1 MNHRFIVA
9 IQDNNRFFA
18 QGIEHLLRD
27 YFTRHGREVQLV
39 GAPYSEM
46 VDLLI
51 LTESARGAV
60 PPCRLMDV
68 PWRDGQTAI
77 ITIRE
82 PQHQPELLMSPCLS
96 RRGVIGRR
104 DKLSTATHLIERAL
118 EWQGDGAH
126 LQAKCERCTQTLTR
140 LEFEVLRCMHYELEP
155 AQASRILHITPKS
168 FSGHKRMAMRKLGF
182 KSNQELC
189 QWLRQGGLNFEKR
202 VKS

>member
-18 QGIEHLLRD
+18 QGVEHLLRD
-27 YFTRHGREVQLV
+27 YFTRHGREVQFV
-39 GAPYSEM
+39 RAPYSEI

-51 LTESARGAV
+51 LTESGRGAL

-82 PQHQPELLMSPCLS
+82 PQHRPGISMSPCRS

-104 DKLSTATHLIERAL
+104 DKISTVTHLIDRAL
-118 EWQGDGAH
+118 EWRADGAFF
-126 LQAKCERCTQTLTR
+126 QARCERCTRTLTPR
-140 LEFEVLRCMHYELEP
+140 EFEVLRCIHYELEP
-155 AQASRILHITPKS
+155 ARVCRLLHLSPKTLS
-168 FSGHKRMAMRKLGF
+168 SHKRTAMRKLGF
-182 KSNQELC
+182 QRNHELYR
-189 QWLRQGGLNFEKR
+189 WLRQGGLDFEKR